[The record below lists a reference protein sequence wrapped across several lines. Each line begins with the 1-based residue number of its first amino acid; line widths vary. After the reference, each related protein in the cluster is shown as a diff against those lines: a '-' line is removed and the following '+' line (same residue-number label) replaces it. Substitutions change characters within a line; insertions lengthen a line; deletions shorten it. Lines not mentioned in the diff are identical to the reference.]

1 MTMSLDS
8 YGRSGARI
16 LWRGLRLPALLFLV
30 LLEPVVTFVL
40 WSLALLGLLM
50 TLFYRAIGM
59 PHFPFWTMLTI
70 SLLFAAASF
79 VYQGLIRLLEALR
92 CPWVHAPVNV
102 EDLDGWARRR
112 DNRFL
117 PGVARAR
124 IGHRRG
130 SWRRSD

>member
-70 SLLFAAASF
+70 SLLFARRELCLSGSDSAIGSF
-79 VYQGLIRLLEALR
+79 AVPLGTRTRQCGGSRRLGPATR
-92 CPWVHAPVNV
+92 
-102 EDLDGWARRR
+102 
-112 DNRFL
+112 
-117 PGVARAR
+117 
-124 IGHRRG
+124 
-130 SWRRSD
+130 